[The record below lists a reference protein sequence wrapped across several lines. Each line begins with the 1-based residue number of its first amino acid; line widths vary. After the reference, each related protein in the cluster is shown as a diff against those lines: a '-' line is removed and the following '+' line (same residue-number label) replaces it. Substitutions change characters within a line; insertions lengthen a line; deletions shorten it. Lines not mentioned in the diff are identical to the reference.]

1 MYLNMRAKQKLS
13 RAYKYN
19 NLDRGYKIMRC
30 KICGI
35 TSYEDAINAIEAGAD
50 ALGFVFYEKS
60 PRYISPSDAKLI
72 IERLPPFVEKVGL
85 FVNVDAQ
92 IINSYIQESGCT
104 LAQLHFEASNEVYE
118 QLFVPYIKVIR
129 AKKSKDILQY
139 SNEYRLVDAYCE
151 AYGGA
156 GKRLNIEWFKNIDC
170 SKIILAGGL
179 DPQSVS
185 SLKEYGFYAVDVSSG
200 VEISHGIK
208 DSKKVK
214 EFINN
219 AKL

>member
-1 MYLNMRAKQKLS
+1 MRT
-13 RAYKYN
+13 
-19 NLDRGYKIMRC
+19 

-35 TSYEDAINAIEAGAD
+35 TSYEDAMDAINAGAD

-72 IERLPPFVEKVGL
+72 IQKLPPFVEKVGL

-104 LAQLHFEASNEVYE
+104 LAQLHFEVPTEVYK
-118 QLFVPYIKVIR
+118 QLFVPYINVIR
-129 AKKSKDILQY
+129 AKKAEDLLKF

-151 AYGGA
+151 VYGGA
-156 GKRLNIEWFKNIDC
+156 GKRLNLEWFRDIDC

-179 DPQSVS
+179 DASNVA
-185 SLKEYGFYAVDVSSG
+185 SLKKYGFYGVDVSSG
-200 VEISHGIK
+200 VEISYGKK

-214 EFINN
+214 EFIAN
-219 AKL
+219 AN